1 MNINDY
7 KKQIRENAEFICIK
21 NFKKPAYI
29 TIREIINKELA
40 DV

>member
-7 KKQIRENAEFICIK
+7 KKQIRKNAEFICINK
-21 NFKKPAYI
+21 FKKPAHI
-29 TIREIINKELA
+29 VIKEIINKELT